1 MMIDSKTDG
10 IVHSPRDS
18 RAQDATAA
26 WRTYE
31 EQRRL
36 QVGETE
42 LRNERPPEEGKG
54 LYIDVFA

>member
-1 MMIDSKTDG
+1 MIDSKTET
-10 IVHSPRDS
+10 IIHTPRDG
-18 RAQDATAA
+18 RAQDAIAA
-26 WRTYE
+26 WRIYE

-36 QVGETE
+36 QIGETE

>member
-1 MMIDSKTDG
+1 MIDSKTETIIHTPHDG
-10 IVHSPRDS
+10 RV
-18 RAQDATAA
+18 QDAIAA

-36 QVGETE
+36 QIGETE